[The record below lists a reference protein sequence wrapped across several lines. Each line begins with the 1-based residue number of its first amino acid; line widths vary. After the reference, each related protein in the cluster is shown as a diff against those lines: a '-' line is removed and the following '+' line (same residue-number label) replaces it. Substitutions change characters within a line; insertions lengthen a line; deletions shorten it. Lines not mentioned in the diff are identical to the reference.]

1 MIKFKPKEFSNVVSG
16 AITGAGIGASVGGL
30 IAGNSN
36 IAHINSTNK
45 LAERYNKLGST
56 VKTEEVKKD
65 KNGKV
70 ITAEHTN
77 SNATFEQRLALFGFS
92 TVVGAALGAL
102 VGAVKDINNFVTNR
116 RIGSNRLM
124 DKVVSG
130 LLRKSFKEDVDFTL
144 NPKVAN
150 DMKTKVCMVLSH
162 DAANFRLLVNVVD
175 DKRLKSVTSKI
186 TTSLKGNVDVRK
198 NSATNR
204 YNEINIS
211 TISNADSN
219 ARTTI
224 EIASGF
230 IKAGYPIY
238 LVEVG

>member
-36 IAHINSTNK
+36 IAHINSANK

-56 VKTEEVKKD
+56 IKTEEKKD

-70 ITAEHTN
+70 ITVEHAN

-175 DKRLKSVTSKI
+175 DKRLKSITSKI

>member
-36 IAHINSTNK
+36 IAHINSGNK

-56 VKTEEVKKD
+56 KTEEVKKD

-70 ITAEHTN
+70 ITTEPTN

-175 DKRLKSVTSKI
+175 DKRLKSITSKI